1 MNLYKLGP
9 SSWIIIL
16 NITLFL
22 ILIGV
27 LSSKRRDSFINYAQ
41 QVDPIAKPKSN
52 PEANSAN
59 NNYASILMYIQQ
71 NPSKSL
77 NFIKDIKDKFFE
89 DSCKV
94 KSNIDFANIASM
106 PGGLPFSSD

>member
-1 MNLYKLGP
+1 MNLTKLGA

-41 QVDPIAKPKSN
+41 QVDPIAKPNSN